1 MSRIRIGV
9 LLGLLVV
16 IGLGV
21 GCGAGQGSGA
31 GEPQAQNAE
40 LKVGD
45 KAPDF
50 RLADHTGG
58 YVRLSDF
65 EGDKNVV
72 VAFYPLAWTPV

>member
-16 IGLGV
+16 MGLSV
-21 GCGAGQGSGA
+21 GCGAGQGSGT
-31 GEPQAQNAE
+31 GDPQIQNAE

-45 KAPDF
+45 EAPDF

-65 EGDKNVV
+65 QGEKNVV